1 MIHYPEAV
9 VSFGLRL
16 AHLPVLVPYFCY
28 GASAVTAV
36 ALVFFEKN
44 ALKLTPA
51 DAASIAFWLGL
62 PWSMKMVAGVASDAW
77 PIAGSRRGAYL
88 LLGCAA
94 SLAGYLAMATVVES
108 RGAYLAAM
116 VLVTVGFMIQDVVA
130 DALSVEVAR
139 DDKELAQLQAWGR
152 IALLVGGITVS
163 YLGGVLAERVGLR
176 VTFGVAC
183 LLPIVAAVST
193 AFIRPARQVDAS
205 ASVASDTRKQRM
217 ILAGGFAYALFG
229 VGLRLSGVRF
239 AEEMILVVSAIVLS
253 ALLRGIGM
261 SRPIVVA
268 AIAIFAFRA
277 TPDVG
282 QGYSFWAIDK
292 LRFDERFL
300 GLLAQISSV
309 LSVVGLLLFRKP
321 IATRPVSFTLF
332 WVTVAGTILYLP
344 NIGLVYGLNEWLGI
358 SPRVFAVIDTT
369 ITAPLAQLAM
379 VPMLV
384 LIARSAQPGAE
395 ATTFALMA
403 SLMNLALSTSQLF
416 TRYLNEAFAVT
427 QADYSNLGPL
437 MITVAAI
444 ALLPLLLIPML
455 RRTEQETGTPIPGAM
470 APPPEQVAVRT
481 ASTPGATPGPH
492 A

>member
-1 MIHYPEAV
+1 V
-9 VSFGLRL
+9 FFGLRL

-44 ALKLTPA
+44 ALRLTPA

-88 LLGCAA
+88 LVGCAS
-94 SLAGYLAMATVVES
+94 SLAGYLAMATFVQS

-139 DDKELAQLQAWGR
+139 DDKEMAQLQAWGR
-152 IALLVGGITVS
+152 IALLVGGIAVS

-176 VTFGVAC
+176 ATFAVAC
-183 LLPIVAAVST
+183 ALPVLAAVST
-193 AFIRPARQVDAS
+193 AFIRPAKRVDAT
-205 ASVASDTRKQRM
+205 ASVASDGRKQRM

-229 VGLRLSGVRF
+229 VALRLSGLPY
-239 AEEMILVVSAIVLS
+239 AEEMILIVSAVVLT
-253 ALLRGIGM
+253 ALLRGIGI
-261 SRPIVVA
+261 SRPIVIA
-268 AIAIFAFRA
+268 AVAIFAFRA

-292 LRFDERFL
+292 LGFDERFL

-321 IATRPVSFTLF
+321 IATRPVSFTLL

-344 NIGLVYGLNEWLGI
+344 TIGLVYGLNEWFGI

-427 QADYSNLGPL
+427 QQDYSNLGPL

-444 ALLPLLLIPML
+444 ALLPLLLIPLL
-455 RRTEQETGTPIPGAM
+455 RRSERETAAPSPSPPI
-470 APPPEQVAVRT
+470 APPPEAAMVT
-481 ASTPGATPGPH
+481 APAAPAPDSAPPPRA
-492 A
+492 